1 MKIDKRIYLIK
12 IITLAIISTC
22 IVASE
27 SFCQSKADSLINLL
41 SVADEASKAEIFNKL
56 AKEYLYISLDKSL
69 EYSNNAYEL
78 AEKTD
83 NKKQQVKALNNTGVA
98 YEFKGDN
105 EKALEFYFQALNMA
119 QNNNLK
125 NETATSYNN
134 IGIINSTLGNYKKSI
149 EYYKKAYEINRADT
163 NTLSTGKNL
172 SNMGNSYF
180 RIGEYDLAIDHYQ
193 QALKIFKEIEFDIGL
208 ASCYT
213 GIGLVNEN
221 IGANQLESKKK
232 KYFSTALKYFND
244 ALKIQIK
251 SENKYEVAKSYNNLG
266 NSYSRMDSL
275 QLAME
280 NYEKSLKIRE
290 DIVDLQGIASSLNN
304 IGLLYTTKSDH
315 VRALDYYKRSLDISE
330 KINNQ
335 YEISNTLTAIAQ
347 NYLALKNYSKAL
359 DYLIKSYEIAK
370 SANLR
375 EQIKTNCKLLSDV
388 YLILENYSV
397 SLEYY
402 KQYSNIKD
410 SIFTVESKEKINNLE
425 FRNELEKREKEIAL
439 LNKDKIIQQTE
450 MNKQRQSLIF
460 VVFGLVLVIII
471 AFILY
476 NQYRIK
482 QRANRLLEEQ
492 NKEIESQRLVAT
504 QQRDRIKKQQQDI
517 TDSINYGQ
525 RIQKALLP
533 PDKQINKTLKDY
545 FIFYRPKDIVSG
557 DFYWIKQKGNKT
569 IIAAVDCTG
578 HGIPGAFM
586 SMLGVAFLNE
596 IVNKMNILKANEILN
611 QLRDNVVTTLHQA
624 SFDNELKDGMD
635 ISLIIIDEKN
645 KKLQFSGAYNSFY
658 LVREIGDQKT
668 SDCLFSYRSVEE
680 SVESKKMEIIPDIRN
695 EISCLYEIK
704 ADRMP
709 IGSHIKVA
717 ESFSNHEIEL
727 LKGDTIYIFTDGYTD
742 QFGGTNNKKF
752 TLKRLKDIFID
763 INEKSMAEQKNDIIE
778 NYKKWKGKE
787 EQLDDILIVGIRI

>member
-1 MKIDKRIYLIK
+1 MKILKNNYIIK
-12 IITLAIISTC
+12 IITIAIIAAFFVVT
-22 IVASE
+22 E
-27 SFCQSKADSLINLL
+27 SFCQTKTDSLMNLL
-41 SVADEASKAEIFNKL
+41 SVADDAGKAEIYNKL

-69 EYSNNAYEL
+69 EYSKNAYDL

-98 YEFKGDN
+98 YEFKGNN
-105 EKALEFYFQALNMA
+105 EKALECYFQALNMA
-119 QNNNLK
+119 QNNDLK
-125 NETATSYNN
+125 NEIASSYNN
-134 IGIINSTLGNYKKSI
+134 IGIISNALGNYKKSI
-149 EYYKKAYEINRADT
+149 EYYKKAYEINRTDT
-163 NTLSTGKNL
+163 NTLSGGKNL
-172 SNMGNSYF
+172 LNIGNSYL
-180 RIGEYDLAIDHYQ
+180 RIGEYDFAIDHYQ

-213 GIGLVNEN
+213 GIGSVNEN
-221 IGANQLESKKK
+221 IGSNQPESKEK
-232 KYFSTALKYFND
+232 KYFNTALKYFND

-251 SENKYEVAKSYNNLG
+251 LENKYGIANSYNNLG

-275 QLAME
+275 HLAME

-290 DIVDLQGIASSLNN
+290 EIGDLQGIASSLNN
-304 IGLLYTTKSDH
+304 IGLFYKTTDNYIK
-315 VRALDYYKRSLDISE
+315 ALDYYQKSLDISE

-335 YEISNTLTAIAQ
+335 YEISTTLTAMAQ
-347 NYLALKNYSKAL
+347 SYIALKNYSMAM
-359 DYLIKSYEIAK
+359 DYLIKSNEIAK

-388 YLILENYSV
+388 YLILKNYPA

-402 KQYSNIKD
+402 KKYSNIKD

-425 FRNELEKREKEIAL
+425 FRNELERKEKKIAL
-439 LNKDKIIQQTE
+439 LNKDKIIHQTE
-450 MNKQRQSLIF
+450 MKKQRQSLVF
-460 VVFGLVLVIII
+460 VIFGLVLVIII

-482 QRANRLLEEQ
+482 QRANHLLEEQ
-492 NKEIESQRLVAT
+492 NKKIESQRLLAT
-504 QQRDRIKKQQQDI
+504 RQRDQIKEQQQRI

-533 PDKQINKTLKDY
+533 PDKQINKILKDY
-545 FIFYRPKDIVSG
+545 FIFYHPKDIVSG
-557 DFYWIKQKGNKT
+557 DFYWITQKGNQT

-596 IVNKMNILKANEILN
+596 IVIKMNILKANEILN
-611 QLRDNVVTTLHQA
+611 QLRDNVVSTLHQA
-624 SFDNELKDGMD
+624 SFESESKDGMD
-635 ISLIIIDEKN
+635 ISLIIIDDEN

-658 LVREIGDQKT
+658 LVRQIGDYET
-668 SDCLFSYRSVEE
+668 SDCLFSNGSVEE

-695 EISCLYEIK
+695 EISRLYEIK

-709 IGSHIKVA
+709 IGSHIKMA
-717 ESFSNHEIEL
+717 KSFSNHEIEL
-727 LKGDTIYIFTDGYTD
+727 LKGDMIYIFTDGYTD
-742 QFGGTNNKKF
+742 QFGGANNKKF
-752 TLKRLKDIFID
+752 TLKRLKNILVDM
-763 INEKSMAEQKNDIIE
+763 NEISMTEQKNMLFE
-778 NYKKWKGKE
+778 HYTKWKGKE